1 MNTPPPDARMTKTLA
16 SLITTGL
23 MMAATAKA
31 EQIRFICSGTHVEYD
46 GWGKRVEQ
54 MSSLK
59 EDPVDLMVD
68 TTAGKIHFSTM
79 YGGPVTAELKISPE
93 WFEAEV
99 PMNKTVMG
107 RKIASVSVKVGR
119 IARGAMTVY
128 TLDSKD
134 GENHLAYAGVCTPK
148 TVS

>member
-1 MNTPPPDARMTKTLA
+1 MNKLLA
-16 SLITTGL
+16 SLIFSACVITPN
-23 MMAATAKA
+23 AQA
-31 EQIRFICSGTHVEYD
+31 EQVRFICSGTHVEYD

-79 YGGPVTAELKISPE
+79 YGGPVTAALKISAE
-93 WFEAEV
+93 WYEGEV
-99 PMNKTVMG
+99 AMDKSVMG
-107 RKIASVSVKVGR
+107 RKIAIVSVKVGR
-119 IARGAMTVY
+119 IAWGAMTVY

-148 TVS
+148 TIS